1 MAGNSHVVQVG
12 FFVKRR
18 MSRTMASANKSKMI
32 GDISNVRI
40 ISNDLINILNDY
52 TVFMTYHYI
61 TFFYVCIQFMKAVVI
76 GLETL

>member
-40 ISNDLINILNDY
+40 ISNDLIKISNDY